1 MVFSLLSDTFQTLS
15 IIVISFLVHSLSL
28 HLLELSALLAVSGA
42 AIIALVGLWPA
53 IVKSDELP
61 ARQPRALCI
70 GMGGGSLP
78 MFLAHHFPGMQ
89 VTVSLQRRVIVI
101 CTE

>member
-1 MVFSLLSDTFQTLS
+1 MT
-15 IIVISFLVHSLSL
+15 
-28 HLLELSALLAVSGA
+28 SAQLQRPQWILNPGSSAGA
-42 AIIALVGLWPA
+42 AIVALAGLWPA
-53 IVKSDELP
+53 TVRSEEAP

-89 VTVSLQRRVIVI
+89 VMHVLEELISSPCAITIVL
-101 CTE
+101 

>member
-1 MVFSLLSDTFQTLS
+1 MV
-15 IIVISFLVHSLSL
+15 
-28 HLLELSALLAVSGA
+28 AVA
-42 AIIALVGLWPA
+42 GLWPA
-53 IVKSDELP
+53 MVRSEEQA

-89 VTVSLQRRVIVI
+89 VGLKTGMM
-101 CTE
+101 C